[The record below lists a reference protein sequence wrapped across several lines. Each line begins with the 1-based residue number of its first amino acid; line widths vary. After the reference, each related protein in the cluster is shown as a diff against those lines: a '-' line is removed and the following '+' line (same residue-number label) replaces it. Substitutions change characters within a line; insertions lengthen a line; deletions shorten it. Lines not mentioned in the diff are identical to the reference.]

1 METNFCI
8 FTKKSWGSL
17 KGRSDREKFKT
28 ESITGCDK
36 SRLSNF
42 KGIQIQKIN
51 GTFLEFEVI

>member
-1 METNFCI
+1 M
-8 FTKKSWGSL
+8 
-17 KGRSDREKFKT
+17 KGRRDREKFKT

>member
-1 METNFCI
+1 M
-8 FTKKSWGSL
+8 

-42 KGIQIQKIN
+42 KWLQIQKMN
-51 GTFLEFEVI
+51 GTCLEFEVIKFFGVVPST